1 MKETFIKLVQNGQL
15 ENVGGGWVMK
25 DEANSHYYAMIEQ
38 IAEGNMWLNDAIG
51 FVPRNNWAIDPFGY
65 SSTMAY
71 LLRRMGFDNMLI
83 QRTHYELKKELAWHK
98 NLEYMSQ
105 AIITLEDMI
114 KTEFLRNDWWYWLS
128 FSAAAKS

>member
-1 MKETFIKLVQNGQL
+1 MEF
-15 ENVGGGWVMK
+15 M
-25 DEANSHYYAMIEQ
+25 YQ
-38 IAEGNMWLNDAIG
+38 IAEGNMWLNYAIG

-98 NLEYMSQ
+98 NLEYVWRQSWDAEETADIFVHMMPFYSYD
-105 AIITLEDMI
+105 IPHTCGPEPNLEYVD
-114 KTEFLRNDWWYWLS
+114 
-128 FSAAAKS
+128 

>member
-1 MKETFIKLVQNGQL
+1 MDGLNHMEF
-15 ENVGGGWVMK
+15 M
-25 DEANSHYYAMIEQ
+25 YQ

-98 NLEYMSQ
+98 NLEYVDRRYICPYD
-105 AIITLEDMI
+105 ALLFI
-114 KTEFLRNDWWYWLS
+114 
-128 FSAAAKS
+128 